1 LFPGEEEE
9 SRENG
14 EELNVAFLA
23 PAVPLPN
30 STYFA
35 SEEIFLAQERISRH
49 QSRLIKL
56 IYEFLPY
63 QPRLSDFG
71 PNYPAVDRLRATRD
85 PSCDEVLMQAAAGA
99 DGTAGSQAFPPQV
112 TARQKN
118 QEQKL
123 LACYR
128 TTADDYR
135 EARARSHR

>member
-99 DGTAGSQAFPPQV
+99 DGALSEAFPPQL

-118 QEQKL
+118 QHQKL

-135 EARARSHR
+135 EARARSHH